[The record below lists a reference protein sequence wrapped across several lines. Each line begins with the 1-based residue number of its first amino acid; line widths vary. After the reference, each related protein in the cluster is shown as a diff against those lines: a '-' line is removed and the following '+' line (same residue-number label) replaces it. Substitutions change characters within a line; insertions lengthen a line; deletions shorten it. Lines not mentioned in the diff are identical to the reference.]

1 METQVDV
8 KVVQRDTTHEKG
20 IFKKGIFKKGAII
33 TIDLEDMVA
42 YHSGLTWN
50 VVKHGDAFKLRG
62 FNTFMEVV

>member
-20 IFKKGIFKKGAII
+20 IFKKGAII
-33 TIDLEDMVA
+33 TIDLEDIVA

-50 VVKHGDAFKLRG
+50 VHKCENGMFKLNG
-62 FNTFMEVV
+62 FETYMEVI